1 MIRQYIWFDS
11 YIKTRSGKRIPYA
24 DFSVLERRVN
34 DQELIWFH
42 ESYGLMM
49 LYRVHKVDDENFVA
63 EYMRVSCYT
72 SSDNWERYLDDPEL
86 ALSESWLAAV

>member
-42 ESYGLMM
+42 ESYGLMK
-49 LYRVHKVDDENFVA
+49 LYRVHKVDDQNFVA
-63 EYMRVSCYT
+63 EYTWVSCYT
-72 SSDNWERYLDDPEL
+72 SSDKWERYLDQPEL
-86 ALSESWLAAV
+86 ALSESIIA